1 MILLHKLNN
10 SEIMI
15 NAELIE
21 TIESSPDTVINLV
34 TGNRFIVKEN
44 KEEVMEKI
52 IEYKKK
58 VYSHRSV
65 INPIEG
71 FEKK

>member
-1 MILLHKLNN
+1 MIVLHKLN
-10 SEIMI
+10 SAEII
-15 NAELIE
+15 LNADLIE
-21 TIESSPDTVINLV
+21 SIESLPDTVINLV
-34 TGNRFIVKEN
+34 TGNRFIVRET
-44 KEEVMEKI
+44 KEEVMDKV

-58 VYSHRSV
+58 LYSQRKI